1 MPGKIKSCEEW
12 KVSGIDRK
20 NSIKLFAFI
29 AEFRKFPFLC
39 SGKYGCSS
47 VGRALV
53 SKTRCRE
60 FESLL
65 PCIERDLKR
74 WRFLFSGSLFYGHE
88 KLIFD
93 FNPEIEMFTF
103 CLLCFTSFF
112 TLINPLGAMPVFMTM
127 TMELDE
133 KERRKVAWKASL
145 VSFLIIML
153 FAISGDLLFRFFGI
167 SINSLRIVG
176 GIIFL
181 IMGMDMLQARLV
193 KTKVKESEVKSY
205 VNDISITPLSI
216 PMLCG
221 PGAITNAIVMWNR
234 ATDWEMKS
242 IMVVAVAFVIM
253 LVYCILRGSSQI
265 IKILGET
272 GNNVMM
278 RLMGLIVMVIAV
290 EFFFSGLKPIVIDI
304 FTSF

>member
-1 MPGKIKSCEEW
+1 MS
-12 KVSGIDRK
+12 
-20 NSIKLFAFI
+20 
-29 AEFRKFPFLC
+29 
-39 SGKYGCSS
+39 
-47 VGRALV
+47 
-53 SKTRCRE
+53 
-60 FESLL
+60 
-65 PCIERDLKR
+65 
-74 WRFLFSGSLFYGHE
+74 
-88 KLIFD
+88 
-93 FNPEIEMFTF
+93 EMFTF
-103 CLLCFTSFF
+103 GLLCFTSFF

-133 KERRKVAWKASL
+133 SQRRKVARKASL
-145 VSFLIIML
+145 VSFLIIIM
-153 FAISGDLLFRFFGI
+153 FAISGDFLFRFFGI
-167 SINSLRIVG
+167 SIDSLRIVG

-234 ATDWEMKS
+234 AEGVPMKM
-242 IMVVAVAFVIM
+242 IMVLAVVAVIV
-253 LVYCILRGSSQI
+253 LVYCILRSSTKI
-265 IKILGET
+265 IKLLGET

-304 FTSF
+304 LNTFFKG

>member
-1 MPGKIKSCEEW
+1 
-12 KVSGIDRK
+12 
-20 NSIKLFAFI
+20 
-29 AEFRKFPFLC
+29 
-39 SGKYGCSS
+39 
-47 VGRALV
+47 
-53 SKTRCRE
+53 
-60 FESLL
+60 
-65 PCIERDLKR
+65 
-74 WRFLFSGSLFYGHE
+74 
-88 KLIFD
+88 
-93 FNPEIEMFTF
+93 MFTF
-103 CLLCFTSFF
+103 GLLCFTSFF

-133 KERRKVAWKASL
+133 KERRKVARRASL
-145 VSFLIIML
+145 VSFLIMMF

-167 SINSLRIVG
+167 SIDSLRIVG

-221 PGAITNAIVMWNR
+221 PGAINAIVMWNK
-234 ATDWEMKS
+234 ATDWETKM
-242 IMVVAVAFVIM
+242 IMVIAVAVVIT
-253 LVYCILRGSSQI
+253 LVYLILRSSSRI

-304 FTSF
+304 LRSVG